1 MKKVR
6 SSQAFISINSFIEM
20 SKHSFSLRVYISLLH
35 KVRPLTAM
43 TGYTDGVFIGD
54 MKVKVCLLPG
64 SRNNCSFTADLA
76 LSTDI
81 IG

>member
-43 TGYTDGVFIGD
+43 TGYTDGAFIGD

-64 SRNNCSFTADLA
+64 S
-76 LSTDI
+76 
-81 IG
+81 